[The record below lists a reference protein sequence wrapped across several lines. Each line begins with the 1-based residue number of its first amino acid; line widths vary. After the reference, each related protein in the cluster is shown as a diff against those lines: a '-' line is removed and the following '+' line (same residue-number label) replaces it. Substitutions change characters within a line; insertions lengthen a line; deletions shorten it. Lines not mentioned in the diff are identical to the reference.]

1 MPLLIVKEDITR
13 VRADVIV
20 NAANRNLRQGGGVC
34 GAIFAAA
41 GVAEMRA
48 ACDKIGSCPT
58 GGAVVTPAFKL
69 PAKYVVHAVGPIWLG
84 GFQGEKAQL
93 VSCYQKALKLA
104 AEKNAESIAFPL
116 ISSGIYGYPK
126 EKAFRAALEVV
137 SAFLKTREMAVYLSV
152 YDPKAARPEPAAW
165 AELLACVSSGGQGLI
180 ADGAAAPVA
189 DELPSLDDMLSGFGE
204 IEPADEPPAPVPVEG
219 DFFGRVTDVMRKK
232 GLGETAVCA
241 ASNMSRRAFAALRNH
256 RKDVPDRRAALA
268 LCVGLG
274 LNSGEARTLLATAG
288 IALDGHRRGD
298 VIAAWHI
305 ARGEDIHAL
314 NATLYAF
321 GEEQLAFL

>member
-48 ACDKIGSCPT
+48 ACDRIGSWPT

-126 EKAFRAALEVV
+126 EKAFRTAMEVI

-189 DELPSLDDMLSGFGE
+189 DGGRFLRPRDGRHAEKGPGRDGGVRRVE
-204 IEPADEPPAPVPVEG
+204 HEPP
-219 DFFGRVTDVMRKK
+219 R
-232 GLGETAVCA
+232 L
-241 ASNMSRRAFAALRNH
+241 
-256 RKDVPDRRAALA
+256 RRAAQPPKG
-268 LCVGLG
+268 CPRPPG
-274 LNSGEARTLLATAG
+274 RAG
-288 IALDGHRRGD
+288 PVRGAGAEFRRGAG
-298 VIAAWHI
+298 AAGRCRDR
-305 ARGEDIHAL
+305 ARRPSPG
-314 NATLYAF
+314 
-321 GEEQLAFL
+321 